1 MRRNL
6 LALALTTV
14 LVGGVA
20 ARPADAAVAIKGVST
35 MSGFRWN
42 PHAVSIAKGTKVV
55 WRAVTGTHTVTA
67 WKGAWRK
74 STTIVQGTSTSFI
87 FRRRGVFRFRCLFHS
102 TLVSGVCR
110 GMCGKVVVG

>member
-20 ARPADAAVAIKGVST
+20 AQPADAAVAIKGVST
-35 MSGFRWN
+35 LSGFRWK
-42 PHAVSIAKGTKVV
+42 PHAVSVAKGTKVV

-67 WKGAWRK
+67 WQGAWRK
-74 STTIVQGTSTSFI
+74 STTIAQGTSTAFI
-87 FRRRGVFRFRCLFHS
+87 FRRVGVCRFRCLFHPA
-102 TLVSGVCR
+102 LANEGCR
-110 GMCGKVVVG
+110 GV